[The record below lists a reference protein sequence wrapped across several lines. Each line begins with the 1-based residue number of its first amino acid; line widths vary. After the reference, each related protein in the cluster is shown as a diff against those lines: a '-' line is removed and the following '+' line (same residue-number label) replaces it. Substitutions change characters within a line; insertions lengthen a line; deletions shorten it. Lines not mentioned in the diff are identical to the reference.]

1 MSTWRKKAIEIA
13 PELKHEFQDADL
25 SLHLVF
31 SSFLSLLKEAHLAN
45 YKERIRKI
53 YDYAEWCFTQKD
65 QQLWNAAGV
74 SFYEH
79 LGDDE
84 ITLSQLP
91 KWSKKDIYKEVREL
105 LKLRLSEKQ
114 LKLLDKEY
122 ASL

>member
-13 PELKHEFQDADL
+13 PELKHEFHDTDL

-31 SSFLSLLKEAHLAN
+31 SKLLVLLREAHISDNKA
-45 YKERIRKI
+45 RIKNI

-65 QQLWNAAGV
+65 HKLWNAAGV

-79 LGDDE
+79 LADDE

-91 KWSKKDIYKEVREL
+91 KWLKKDIYKEVREL

-122 ASL
+122 TSL